1 MRRAGAEVAVEDH
14 SAFKSCVVQPERVFV
29 AVEDSYAKEAVPRL
43 LYKLGVAGRVD
54 VRVEVLRPCSGE
66 MARILRAALMD
77 YGRVV
82 LVDAGDRRPEDVE
95 REVAERRLS
104 GGGGRGLVV
113 AARPSIEE
121 WACHALR
128 LEVCATSLLTWAP
141 LGP

>member
-1 MRRAGAEVAVEDH
+1 M
-14 SAFKSCVVQPERVFV
+14 
-29 AVEDSYAKEAVPRL
+29 EDSYAKEAVPRL

-54 VRVEVLRPCSGE
+54 VRVEVLRPCSGK

-82 LVDAGDRRPEDVE
+82 LVDAEDRRPEDVE
-95 REVAERRLS
+95 REVAERHLS

-113 AARPSIEE
+113 AARPCIEE
-121 WACHALR
+121 WACYALR
-128 LEVCATSLLTWAP
+128 LEGCDAAPPTWAP